1 MLNPQYEQI
10 LCVIIIISC
19 AILLFLPKMLYRPGL
34 ILTCLSFIAMSSF
47 SLLVGWSIWLGEMGE
62 ETGDVA
68 AEEFYLIITL
78 FFILLNI
85 IYCFIV
91 IKTNQGKIQDD
102 NTHIY
107 YEKFMMTTIWLIF
120 IELVF
125 YYYLFY
131 SILQKEKTSGL
142 YAATIIFFCVLN
154 FFIIRFNS
162 IYFTYFSADG

>member
-1 MLNPQYEQI
+1 MLIKQYEQI
-10 LCVIIIISC
+10 FCVIIIISC

-34 ILTCLSFIAMSSF
+34 ILTCLAFIAMASF
-47 SLLVGWSIWLGEMGE
+47 SLLIVWCMWLGESGYKMTDG
-62 ETGDVA
+62 
-68 AEEFYLIITL
+68 FYLIL
-78 FFILLNI
+78 PLCFILLNI
-85 IYCFIV
+85 FYCFTV

-102 NTHIY
+102 NTHVY

-131 SILQKEKTSGL
+131 SILQKEKTTGL
-142 YAATIIFFCVLN
+142 YIVTIIFFCVLN
-154 FFIIRFNS
+154 FFVIRFNS